1 MTLRPLFA
9 FAMLASCAPD
19 RTPDAVVVEQPASR
33 TSEPAAP
40 PATAPSAAPAS
51 AAPAPAAPVNA
62 AIPGPASAGPVLA
75 VDGEG
80 LRLFDRDTGS
90 ARVLA
95 FGQARAAV
103 LGPLETLRGP
113 AGTGINQDCG
123 AGPVA
128 YANWPDGLSLV
139 FQDGRFA
146 GWGLDGRAAGAITT
160 AAGIGPGS
168 TRAQLADAYA
178 VAVERS
184 SLGTEFMAGGISGVL
199 DGAGTR
205 AKITDMWAGV
215 SCVAR

>member
-1 MTLRPLFA
+1 MTTRLLFA
-9 FAMLASCAPD
+9 FVLLASCSPD
-19 RTPDAVVVEQPASR
+19 HTPDAAVVEPSVSQASPA
-33 TSEPAAP
+33 TPT
-40 PATAPSAAPAS
+40 PATA
-51 AAPAPAAPVNA
+51 APAATATASTSAPAKA
-62 AIPGPASAGPVLA
+62 AVSTPASTDPVLA

-80 LRLFDRDTGS
+80 LRLFDRATGS

-103 LGPLETLRGP
+103 LGPLEKLRGT
-113 AGTGINQDCG
+113 AATGTNQDCG
-123 AGPVA
+123 AGRVA
-128 YANWPDGLSLV
+128 YANWADGLSLV

-178 VAVERS
+178 VTVAQS
-184 SLGTEFMAGGISGVL
+184 SLGTEFMTGGMSGVL

>member
-1 MTLRPLFA
+1 LFA
-9 FAMLASCAPD
+9 FALLASCAPD
-19 RTPDAVVVEQPASR
+19 RTPDAVVVEQSASR
-33 TSEPAAP
+33 TAAPDAP
-40 PATAPSAAPAS
+40 PATATD
-51 AAPAPAAPVNA
+51 AAPVNA
-62 AIPGPASAGPVLA
+62 ATPTLASAGPVLA

-80 LRLFDRDTGS
+80 LRLFDRATGS

-95 FGQARAAV
+95 FGQPRAAV

-113 AGTGINQDCG
+113 AGTGTNQDCG

-146 GWGLDGRAAGAITT
+146 GWVLDGRAAGAITT

-168 TRAQLADAYA
+168 TRARLADAYA
-178 VAVERS
+178 VTVEPS
-184 SLGTEFMAGGISGVL
+184 SLGTEFRAGEISSVL

-205 AKITDMWAGV
+205 ATITDMWAGV
-215 SCVAR
+215 SCIAR